1 MLPLAP
7 VFTRLFYLDG
17 FFQPAAFQNFKRL
30 QNLIWAVLT
39 QQLNELLCDAGW
51 QMNQVLVD
59 AFSGK

>member
-1 MLPLAP
+1 MWVLPLAP
-7 VFTRLFYLDG
+7 VFTHLFYLDG

-51 QMNQVLVD
+51 
-59 AFSGK
+59 